1 MGQTGKEMEELHR
14 SVGMAENDEDPKPCH
29 ARVRFGQG
37 GIEPHV
43 EEARW
48 RSHWRHDPR
57 VRRPKLRGKRCHK
70 SHHGL
75 WKCCLSQGPKW
86 RKVRLRCHELGSKV
100 ITAHGGNAGAKFTS
114 RWEAISR
121 GKGHNGKKNA
131 RIMHC
136 ATTRT
141 YATRARANTST
152 HEVSPPNVTV
162 VTTVLDKPP
171 GDTPITLPRSGGQE
185 LMKLFACF
193 LRIAT
198 RWESVSSTH
207 FREPRGGKETV

>member
-1 MGQTGKEMEELHR
+1 MMKIQ
-14 SVGMAENDEDPKPCH
+14 SH
-29 ARVRFGQG
+29 AMPGCG
-37 GIEPHV
+37 SAKAGSSPM

-48 RSHWRHDPR
+48 RSHWRHDPG

-141 YATRARANTST
+141 SATRARADTST
-152 HEVSPPNVTV
+152 HEVSPPNVTA
-162 VTTVLDKPP
+162 VTTILYNRPETAPP
-171 GDTPITLPRSGGQE
+171 GPTARSSPVTTEGTPNRRLSSVET
-185 LMKLFACF
+185 
-193 LRIAT
+193 IA
-198 RWESVSSTH
+198 
-207 FREPRGGKETV
+207 